1 MTSLIKKAKSGNS
14 DAFIKL
20 YEMNKQT
27 VYALCELLLC
37 DFNSADSACIHVFK
51 SAWQFILD
59 GKIESEREF
68 REFVINKAVN
78 HCKNKIS
85 KSDSRA
91 FKIPQNKNFIVSS
104 FDTDKITYDGDI
116 CYAALVSLP
125 VIHRFIYV
133 LNAYVEWS
141 NDEIAEV
148 LHTKSETVRIALEV
162 EQTNLDRFS
171 YFIKQEKKQD
181 ANISVN
187 DFKEYI
193 FDYKNT
199 CEITK
204 AVDSVV
210 IFSIDSVVEPIKS
223 ARKKKSLKIGL
234 IVGISFL
241 VTILLTVG
249 IVAICLSQKDS
260 EGTEDDY
267 YDDYYDEYDE
277 EYDSIEWLT
286 SIESPTN
293 YAIIDI
299 ADYGKVTLAL
309 DAVSAPETVNNF
321 VALAK
326 SGFYDGLTFHRII
339 EGFMMQ
345 GGDPNADGT
354 GGNTD
359 EDGNEVNVTG
369 EFYYNGYDNYLSHT
383 RGAIS
388 MARAEDYNSASSQ
401 FFIVQ
406 EDCSADLDGS
416 YAVFGFVT
424 NGMDV
429 VDAVCAAAEPTDD
442 NGTVEKADQPVITS
456 IKIYT
461 PEEYAALN
469 EIADND
475 AESETEDSAVEEV
488 STPIDAKIA
497 EVSAISTRDQ
507 SLFLTLYGLNE
518 ESSDYEITDAANVDL
533 SKYEATEKIEK
544 YEVDSTAKV
553 YEVKDGEIVEFEASK
568 IVEGDMIVI
577 YTDAEDIVNVIVYH
591 SENVGKEESAE
602 ETV

>member
-37 DFNSADSACIHVFK
+37 DFNSADSAHIHVFK
-51 SAWQFILD
+51 AAWQGILD
-59 GKIESEREF
+59 GKIQSEKEF
-68 REFVINKAVN
+68 KEFVVNKAVN
-78 HCKNKIS
+78 HCKNKIY
-85 KSDSRA
+85 KSDSKA
-91 FKIPQNKNFIVSS
+91 FKLPQNKNFIISS
-104 FDTDKITYDGDI
+104 FDKDKNYYYDDI
-116 CYAALVSLP
+116 YYAALVSLP
-125 VIHRFIYV
+125 AIHRFIYV
-133 LNAYVEWS
+133 LDAYAEWS

-148 LHTKSETVRIALEV
+148 LHAKAETVELAFEAEKINLEK
-162 EQTNLDRFS
+162 FA
-171 YFIKQEKKQD
+171 YFIKQERKQD
-181 ANISVN
+181 VNISVN

-193 FDYKNT
+193 FDYKNA

-204 AVDSVV
+204 SVDSVV
-210 IFSIDSVVEPIKS
+210 LFSIDSIVRPIKD

-234 IVGISFL
+234 IAGISFIAALL
-241 VTILLTVG
+241 VTLG
-249 IVAICLSQKDS
+249 IVAICLSQKDNDAA
-260 EGTEDDY
+260 E
-267 YDDYYDEYDE
+267 DDYYDEYDE

-286 SIESPTN
+286 SVESPTN

-299 ADYGKVTLAL
+299 ADYGKITLAL

-359 EDGNEVNVTG
+359 EDGNEINITG

-388 MARAEDYNSASSQ
+388 MARADDYNSASSQ

-442 NGTVEKADQPVITS
+442 NGTVEKADQPIITS

-461 PEEYAALN
+461 PEEYAALV
-469 EIADND
+469 E
-475 AESETEDSAVEEV
+475 ESDSDVTGETEGSTADESI
-488 STPIDAKIA
+488 TPIDAKIA
-497 EVSAISTRDQ
+497 EVSAISTREQ
-507 SLFLTLYGLNE
+507 SFFLTIYGLCE
-518 ESSDYEITDAANVDL
+518 ESVDYEITDVAKVDL
-533 SKYEATEKIEK
+533 SKYEATEKLEK
-544 YEVDSTAKV
+544 YGVDSTAKV

-591 SENVGKEESAE
+591 SENVEKEESAE